1 MHYDRLADARRP
13 ERMVLTHGEPHPA
26 NTLRTPAGWVL
37 VDWDTTLIA
46 APERDLAQ
54 MATADGSVVDAYEAA
69 TGRQVLAEALD
80 CYRLWWDLGEICW
93 YVTLLRQVH
102 DDDADIRE
110 SWHNLEHYLD
120 PAGRWPELVQNR

>member
-1 MHYDRLADARRP
+1 MPTRR
-13 ERMVLTHGEPHPA
+13 R
-26 NTLRTPAGWVL
+26 RAGRSSQK
-37 VDWDTTLIA
+37 
-46 APERDLAQ
+46 P
-54 MATADGSVVDAYEAA
+54 
-69 TGRQVLAEALD
+69 